1 MTKLTVM
8 VGVPGSGKSTFI
20 RNNKKDGDFVISS
33 DNIRDEL
40 FGDIC
45 CQDDN
50 GKVFQ
55 IVYKR
60 MVEAL
65 RFGRDV
71 WLDATNINRKCRRVM
86 FEKLKQAK
94 LEVSV
99 YAMVMGTRIEECIR
113 RDAERDRT
121 VGEEVIWKFVRRF
134 EYPQKFEGFDEVFHQ
149 TEVGDYSEKV
159 RKDLNRMVGFDQKN
173 PWHKLDLWGHTQRVV
188 EQVPEQMKLAAFC
201 HDIGKLFTQVMED
214 GVAHYYRHENV
225 SAYYFACYW
234 AELIEESSFKGDFD
248 FTMFLVNYHMLGH
261 QIKENSRFRDVF
273 GSLYDDLITFCKADS
288 MAKS

>member
-1 MTKLTVM
+1 M
-8 VGVPGSGKSTFI
+8 VGIPGSGKSCFI
-20 RNNKKDGDFVISS
+20 RNNKKDDDFVISS
-33 DNIRDEL
+33 DAIREEL
-40 FGDIC
+40 FGDAG

-65 RFGRDV
+65 KFGRDV

-94 LEVSV
+94 LNPTV
-99 YAMVMGTRIEECIR
+99 YAVVMGTRFEECVR

-134 EYPQKFEGFDEVFHQ
+134 EYPHKFEGFDKVSHQ
-149 TEVGDYSEKV
+149 TDVGDYIEKV
-159 RKDLNRMVGFDQKN
+159 REDLLKMVGFDQKN
-173 PWHKLDLWGHTQRVV
+173 PWHKLDLWKHTQRVI
-188 EQVPEQMKLAAFC
+188 EQVPEEMKLAAFC
-201 HDIGKLFTQVMED
+201 HDIGKLFTQVICD
-214 GVAHYYRHENV
+214 GVGHYYRHENV

-234 AELIEESSFKGDFD
+234 VELVHISGFAGDFD
-248 FTMFLVNYHMLGH
+248 QTMFLVNYHMVGH
-261 QIKENSRFRDVF
+261 QATEESGRKLF
-273 GSLYDDLITFCKADS
+273 GDLYDELKVFCRADS
-288 MAKS
+288 LAKE